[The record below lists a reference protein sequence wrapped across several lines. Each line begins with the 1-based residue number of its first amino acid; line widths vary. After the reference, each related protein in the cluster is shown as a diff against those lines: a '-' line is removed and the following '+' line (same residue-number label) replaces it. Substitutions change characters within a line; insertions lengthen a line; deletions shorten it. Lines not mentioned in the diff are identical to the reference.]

1 MIDSM
6 QKSPCLAALLFLFWG
21 WMGCTAPAAHPSPE
35 ENNATTD
42 TWMPELPKGDGTLF
56 IIGGGERPPQLVANL
71 LDRMDSRDA
80 LVLVLPMASEE
91 PDSATWYARKMF
103 VDAGATNV
111 REFILSAADSSAA
124 RLDSLNAAALIY
136 LCGGDQSRLMEA
148 IGHPSIKKQ
157 IHRSF
162 ERGAI
167 VAGTSAGAAVM
178 SGVMITGD
186 QRLEP
191 EYESTYRRL
200 RANNAVYA
208 EGLGLLPNAIVDQH
222 FVERSRYN
230 RAITALHDYP
240 EQTVFGIGESTAL
253 VVTSTGMEAI
263 GEGQIVVFRNGA
275 LSASPDGRIE
285 GDLSIEIWVG
295 H

>member
-1 MIDSM
+1 
-6 QKSPCLAALLFLFWG
+6 
-21 WMGCTAPAAHPSPE
+21 
-35 ENNATTD
+35 
-42 TWMPELPKGDGTLF
+42 MPQLPNGDGTLF

-71 LDRMDSRDA
+71 LDRMESRNELI
-80 LVLVLPMASEE
+80 LVFPMASEE

-111 REFILSAADSSAA
+111 REFILSAADSSAS
-124 RLDSLNAAALIY
+124 RLDSLDAAALIY

-148 IGHPSIKKQ
+148 IGHPSLKKR
-157 IHRSF
+157 IRERF
-162 ERGAI
+162 ESGAI
-167 VAGTSAGAAVM
+167 IAGTSAGAAVM

-186 QRLEP
+186 QQREP

-200 RANNAVYA
+200 MSENAIYT

-230 RAITALHDYP
+230 RAITALNDYP
-240 EQTVFGIGESTAL
+240 AQTIYGIGESTAL
-253 VVTSTGMEAI
+253 VVTSTGIEAV

-275 LSASPDGRIE
+275 LTASPDGRIGGTLE
-285 GDLSIEIWVG
+285 MEVWVG
-295 H
+295 KYLR

>member
-1 MIDSM
+1 
-6 QKSPCLAALLFLFWG
+6 
-21 WMGCTAPAAHPSPE
+21 
-35 ENNATTD
+35 
-42 TWMPELPKGDGTLF
+42 
-56 IIGGGERPPQLVANL
+56 
-71 LDRMDSRDA
+71 
-80 LVLVLPMASEE
+80 
-91 PDSATWYARKMF
+91 
-103 VDAGATNV
+103 
-111 REFILSAADSSAA
+111 
-124 RLDSLNAAALIY
+124 
-136 LCGGDQSRLMEA
+136 MEA